1 VKRAGEGGDSQ
12 EYTVKPGHEKSNVQ
26 QLHCKSGR
34 RKKWGRRKGLICN
47 KYEHGSCLMR
57 FLHRRTPD
65 QSGKLALVVEAGG

>member
-1 VKRAGEGGDSQ
+1 MRKVTYNN
-12 EYTVKPGHEKSNVQ
+12 YTVSPAGV
-26 QLHCKSGR
+26 
-34 RKKWGRRKGLICN
+34 KKWGRRKGVICN